1 MNGGAGLGLLI
12 LLTGLPATGK
22 STYCKHLHDGFGF
35 HAINTDER
43 PEVIAEAM
51 NFSAGFVERYCQ
63 EHDRVVIEWG
73 FALHL
78 LQFVLELRSQGA
90 KLVWFEGDATLC
102 RQRYLSRVSGDP
114 VRMDAFETQITL
126 IRQARLPTSD
136 FQIVEVF
143 RNGKFRSYGELDAE
157 VFRGFEHQH
166 HIPR

>member
-1 MNGGAGLGLLI
+1 MGALI

-22 STYCKHLHDGFGF
+22 SGYCDHLHRAFRF
-35 HAINTDER
+35 HTIKTDDQ
-43 PEVIAEAM
+43 PEVIEEAVR
-51 NFSAGFVERYCQ
+51 STYGFVERYCSRWG
-63 EHDRVVIEWG
+63 HLVIEWG
-73 FALHL
+73 FVPSLLPSVLALK
-78 LQFVLELRSQGA
+78 SQGA

>member
-90 KLVWFEGDATLC
+90 KLVWFRGEEDICRHFHATHLNNDPA
-102 RQRYLSRVSGDP
+102 RMKEFDLQMSRINHAG
-114 VRMDAFETQITL
+114 
-126 IRQARLPTSD
+126 LPTSD
-136 FQIVEVF
+136 FQLVEVF
-143 RNGKFRSYGELDAE
+143 KNGKVRSYDELDAE
-157 VFRGFEHQH
+157 VFRGFDDQV
-166 HIPR
+166 RLRR